1 LNISNPC
8 MPYNGFGIIE
18 EVSMKKGAFGKG
30 KN

>member
-1 LNISNPC
+1 
-8 MPYNGFGIIE
+8 MPYNGFGIIK

>member
-1 LNISNPC
+1 